1 MSCNKEKLVLM
12 RVMEM
17 YRDMTYLWQR
27 DHELYMNREM
37 REEGFKVLLEVYK
50 NFDKDAAIKKI
61 KRKIENMRTTYV
73 RELRKVRASKQTA
86 SGENQVYVPTLWYY
100 DELSFLDNTI
110 ENVEHCRTEPD
121 PSENDN
127 SSEDEA
133 PLIVAKSSSL
143 QKRIKKDPLFQK
155 QENIFLPVETC
166 TTQKV
171 PVEAFMAQKLPVE
184 TCLAQ
189 IDDEFEAYGR
199 SIGFQMK
206 NLNKRQLTIAQKI
219 ISDVLFYAK
228 LDQLSETSYVVRKS
242 SNESGTSHSGLNQRQ
257 NQVYSVNMPMPI
269 KSSPPSNYSSPSPSH
284 QT

>member
-1 MSCNKEKLVLM
+1 MSCNEEKEVLIRM
-12 RVMEM
+12 IDM
-17 YRDMTYLWQR
+17 YRDMSYLWQR

-37 REEGFKVLLEVYK
+37 RAEGLKVLLEVYK
-50 NFDKDAAIKKI
+50 QFDKDADITRIRKKL
-61 KRKIENMRTTYV
+61 ENLRTTYV
-73 RELRKVRASKQTA
+73 KELKKVRASKQKA
-86 SGENQVYVPTLWYY
+86 AGKQEVYVPTLWYY

-206 NLNKRQLTIAQKI
+206 NLNKRQLTIAQKV
-219 ISDVLFYAK
+219 IS
-228 LDQLSETSYVVRKS
+228 
-242 SNESGTSHSGLNQRQ
+242 
-257 NQVYSVNMPMPI
+257 
-269 KSSPPSNYSSPSPSH
+269 
-284 QT
+284 